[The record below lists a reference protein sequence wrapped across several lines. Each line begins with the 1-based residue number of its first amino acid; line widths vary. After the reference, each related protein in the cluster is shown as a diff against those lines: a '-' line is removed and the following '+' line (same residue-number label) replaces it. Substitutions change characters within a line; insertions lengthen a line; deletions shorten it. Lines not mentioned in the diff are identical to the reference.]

1 MYMSSRPIPPRPSL
15 EFDRKQAKALL
26 DALHRGDADAAQR
39 FRGHHPRFGPQ
50 GAPRGAALHDAQ
62 LVIAR
67 EYGFAS
73 WPRWKQFVEARL
85 LGTSERAAD
94 LVRAACES
102 DMRRASI
109 LLELEPAL
117 ERFDFYAAC
126 VCGAADHVAGMLAH
140 DPSLARRRGGPQ
152 DREPI
157 LYACFSRFLRSDA
170 GRAAGI
176 VRVVRLLLDHGADA
190 NAHETAT
197 EGGETWIQ
205 TALYGAAG
213 IANNAELTRMLLAA
227 GADVNELH
235 GEPGSEPRA
244 SALGPE
250 ALYHASEFADVAC
263 LRLLLDARPPLHPK
277 RVSYCLARMLDFENP
292 SGVDLYLDHGAD
304 PNFRIPWLRNRTH
317 LHRAVAYGRSTTI
330 VRRLLE
336 AGGDPNVID
345 DRGLTP
351 LRSAVRHGRQDLAD
365 VLRAAGADD
374 TKLAPDDFAGAL
386 VDPDVL
392 CGAASRNDVAV
403 VRRLLD
409 AGADPN
415 APGGIDETPPLHWAC
430 WRGHADAARLLIERG
445 ADLHVRNR
453 YGSDALGTT
462 LHGSLNCH
470 DLVGGMT
477 MKLLEE
483 ITHGDY
489 PAVAEILIAAGARL
503 PDRVR
508 GSEAVQDVLRRAGV
522 PDPD

>member
-1 MYMSSRPIPPRPSL
+1 MSSRPIPPRPSL

-26 DALHRGDADAAQR
+26 DALHRGDTDAAQR
-39 FRGHHPRFGPQ
+39 FSAHHPRFGPH
-50 GAPRGAALHDAQ
+50 GAPRGAALHDAH

-73 WPRWKQFVEARL
+73 WPRWKQFVEARQ
-85 LGTSERAAD
+85 LGTSERAAE
-94 LVRAACES
+94 LVRAAS
-102 DMRRASI
+102 QGDMRRVSM
-109 LLELEPAL
+109 LLELEPEL
-117 ERFDFYAAC
+117 ERFDLYTAC
-126 VCGAADHVAGMLAH
+126 VCGAADHAAGLLAR
-140 DPSLARRRGGPQ
+140 DPSLARRRGGPL

-190 NAHETAT
+190 NAHETTA
-197 EGGETWIQ
+197 EGGETWTQ

-227 GADVNELH
+227 GADANELH
-235 GEPGSEPRA
+235 GEPGSELRA

-263 LRLLLDARPPLHPK
+263 LRLLLEADPPPHPK
-277 RVSYCLARMLDFENP
+277 RISYCLARMLDFENP
-292 SGVDLYLDHGAD
+292 AGVDLYLDHGAD
-304 PNFRIPWLRNRTH
+304 PNFRVPWLRNRTH
-317 LHRAVAYGRSTTI
+317 LHRAVAYGRSAAI

-336 AGGDPNVID
+336 AGGDPNVTD

-351 LRSAVRHGRQDLAD
+351 LRSAVRHGREDLA
-365 VLRAAGADD
+365 VLLRAAGADV
-374 TKLAPDDFAGAL
+374 TKLAPDDAGGAAI
-386 VDPDVL
+386 DPDVL
-392 CGAASRNDVAV
+392 CGAASRNDVGL
-403 VRRLLD
+403 VRRLLES
-409 AGADPN
+409 GADPN
-415 APGGIDETPPLHWAC
+415 APGGIDESLPLHWAC
-430 WRGHADAARLLIERG
+430 WRGHADAARLLIEHG
-445 ADLHVRNR
+445 ADIYARNR
-453 YGSDALGTT
+453 YGGDALSTT
-462 LHGSLNCH
+462 LHGSVNCH
-470 DLVGGMT
+470 DVVGGMT
-477 MKLLEE
+477 MKLPEE

-489 PAVAEILIAAGARL
+489 PAVAEMLIAAGARL